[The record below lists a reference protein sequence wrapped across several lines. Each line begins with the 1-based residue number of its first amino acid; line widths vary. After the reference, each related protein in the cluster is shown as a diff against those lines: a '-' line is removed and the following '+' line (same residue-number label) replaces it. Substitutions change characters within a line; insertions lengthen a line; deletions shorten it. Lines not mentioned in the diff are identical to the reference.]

1 MLIVFSRYLTNW
13 LSFSR

>member
-1 MLIVFSRYLTNW
+1 MLIRLSLTNW